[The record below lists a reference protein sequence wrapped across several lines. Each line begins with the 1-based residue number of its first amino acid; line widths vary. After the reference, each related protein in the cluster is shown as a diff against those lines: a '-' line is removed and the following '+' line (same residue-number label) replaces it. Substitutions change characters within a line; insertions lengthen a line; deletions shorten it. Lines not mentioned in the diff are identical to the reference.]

1 MTKRIYDYEKYLGKS
16 KKLNNFLEM
25 YKDKPSTHRAYKLHL
40 VRYFQ
45 TMNIKDI
52 DKYIKDTRQL
62 NKKEKIKY
70 LDGIEKDLSNY
81 WIKLNKESTG
91 KTPYIWLSAIK
102 MFLTMNKTLEL
113 DDVYMKL
120 QRNGHGNY
128 AVTDTKTPT
137 REQLLKIFS
146 YSDPESKAMFMFQ
159 LTSGQRISQI
169 VETTFDNIEM
179 DYDCPRVRYPTAKQK
194 FWVKTRLT
202 PEAKKIL
209 QEYLNQRQKFIDIR
223 DKRGKLHRK
232 TKIDTE
238 NRIFPMTP
246 GNAEQIWAT
255 MVKNAGLYELD
266 PISHKPVFGTHCLR
280 RYFLSHFGDETWGD
294 FFSGHITA
302 RNKEYRKYDDEK
314 LDEEYKKHIGD
325 LNVFST
331 QSEDVKA
338 LNEET
343 NKLRE
348 DNEKMKAKMSDMEKQ
363 LAILMKIERLEELNG
378 LKKKK

>member
-1 MTKRIYDYEKYLGKS
+1 MVERKYNYENYLSKS
-16 KKLNNFLEM
+16 KKLNSFLEM

-45 TMNIKDI
+45 TMGIKDV
-52 DKYIKDTRQL
+52 DKYVKDTRQL

-91 KTPYIWLSAIK
+91 KTPYIWLSAIR

-146 YSDPESKAMFMFQ
+146 YSDPESKALFMFQ

-169 VETTFDNIEM
+169 VETTFDNIDM
-179 DYDCPRVRYPTAKQK
+179 DFDCPRIRYPTAKQK
-194 FWVKTRLT
+194 FWVKTRIT
-202 PEAKKIL
+202 PETKKFL
-209 QEYLNQRQKFIDIR
+209 QEYLDQRQKFIDIR
-223 DKRGKLHRK
+223 DKRGELHRK
-232 TKIDTE
+232 TEIDTK
-238 NRIFPMTP
+238 NRVFPMTP

-294 FFSGHITA
+294 FFSGHINA

-314 LDEEYKKHIGD
+314 LDEEYKKHIND
-325 LNVFST
+325 LNIFST
-331 QSEDVKA
+331 QSEDVKT
-338 LNEET
+338 LSEEM
-343 NKLRE
+343 KEKDKQMADLKQEIDRIRME
-348 DNEKMKAKMSDMEKQ
+348 LLEVKMKQIQELQRK
-363 LAILMKIERLEELNG
+363 KIQ
-378 LKKKK
+378 